1 MNFEAYIENTG
12 GIPFVIC
19 DYDAAQKFIEQHSKR
34 VLIYGP
40 DQKAIHRALQ
50 LRKDGYALIALSKAI
65 LKSWKL
71 EVGDLVQIKVEPD
84 TSEFGMSFPE
94 EFKIV
99 LEQDPEAAEVF
110 ERLKPGRQR
119 GVLHYVSQPKGEESR
134 IKRALEMAEKMR
146 TGTLHGGVD

>member
-1 MNFEAYIENTG
+1 MNFEAYIKNTG

-19 DYDAAQKFIEQHSKR
+19 DYDAALKFIEQHSKR

-146 TGTLHGGVD
+146 TGTLHGGID

>member
-1 MNFEAYIENTG
+1 MKFEAYIENTG

-19 DYDAAQKFIEQHSKR
+19 DYDVAQKFIEQHSKR

-65 LKSWKL
+65 LKGWKM
-71 EVGDLVQIKVEPD
+71 EVGDLVQIRVEPD

-99 LEQDPEAAEVF
+99 LEQDPEAAAVF

-146 TGTLHGGVD
+146 TGTLHGGID